1 MINSSKK
8 YPQCRFTKAIKP
20 RRSKNF
26 ILVVGLLTIV
36 AIFQILLRINIG
48 KTLTTVEQIEEMN
61 NRLVQENALWRI
73 DSTRYTSSEYI
84 RDIAEKKLKMI
95 DASSS
100 PTVLKYDKIPGMK
113 ENTRKK
119 LLTTDKFQEESLK
132 LYSPVQKKDY
142 GVIE

>member
-1 MINSSKK
+1 MLKSSIK
-8 YPQCRFTKAIKP
+8 YPQ
-20 RRSKNF
+20 RRSTNIIKRRKNKNF
-26 ILVVGLLTIV
+26 ILVVGLLTII
-36 AIFQILLRINIG
+36 AIFQILLRVNIR
-48 KTLTTVEQIEEMN
+48 KTLTTAEKIEEMN

-100 PTVLKYDKIPGMK
+100 PTVLKYDKIQEIK
-113 ENTRKK
+113 ENAGEKILTKDKSRK
-119 LLTTDKFQEESLK
+119 ESLK
-132 LYSPVQKKDY
+132 LYSQVQEKNY